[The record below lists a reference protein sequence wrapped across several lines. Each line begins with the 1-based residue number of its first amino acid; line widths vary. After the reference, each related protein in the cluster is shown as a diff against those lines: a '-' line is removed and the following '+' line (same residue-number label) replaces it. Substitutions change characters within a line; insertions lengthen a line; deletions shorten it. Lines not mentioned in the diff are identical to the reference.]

1 MTRVGFCYRT
11 GNYIWRREERV
22 EDLQLSYL
30 LLDKSVLQ
38 LPRDC
43 LLYFSEND
51 ENDEL
56 EKEI

>member
-1 MTRVGFCYRT
+1 M
-11 GNYIWRREERV
+11 NYIWKREERV
-22 EDLQLSYL
+22 EDLQLGYL

-43 LLYFSEND
+43 LLYLSEND